1 MASTGPSGPRC
12 QGLRKRVASLR
23 SGGRQAPFY
32 GHALAGVRVDGPSGR
47 GFLRGLSLTRLTVSR
62 SKGRPFY
69 GQAMGQL
76 RLTCTF
82 SAECAQREG
91 CGGRPSRRRGA
102 IMIKP
107 YNRASP
113 VGKQANRPAGGEIHP
128 FCLWHLSTG
137 KHVTGFS
144 DRFTPLQIQFLCHPG
159 GGGFG
164 DATPHDAYEITAY
177 QSFIVPLC
185 TSCIGCASRAK

>member
-1 MASTGPSGPRC
+1 M
-12 QGLRKRVASLR
+12 
-23 SGGRQAPFY
+23 
-32 GHALAGVRVDGPSGR
+32 RVDGPWGR

-102 IMIKP
+102 SMNKTITTGL
-107 YNRASP
+107 SP
-113 VGKQANRPAGGEIHP
+113 GEKHANRPAGGESKPTAPGARGNAPPSAACGGVFPQESVSHDSHSP
-128 FCLWHLSTG
+128 
-137 KHVTGFS
+137 KGFL
-144 DRFTPLQIQFLCHPG
+144 RIVFACHPG
-159 GGGFG
+159 GAELLF
-164 DATPHDAYEITAY
+164 AY
-177 QSFIVPLC
+177 PLC
-185 TSCIGCASRAK
+185 